1 MEVERINNKILWTQ
15 ECINYIVEQYVNN
28 KKSIANIAKEIKT
41 SPGSVSKKLKENN
54 IHIRTDREQ
63 ALKYSANE
71 HYFDVIDSEHKAYW
85 LGFLYADGYIVS
97 KRKHNSRKVGL
108 ALSIKDM
115 ERLEAFTEDINF
127 TGPIKIY
134 TINSSYKENTVYGR
148 VLIASEHMAQQL
160 IEKGCIEQKTK
171 QLVFPDDSIVP
182 KQYKYDFIR
191 GYLDGDGSITVD
203 IKNDKVINAYI
214 GFTGTKEFL
223 TGLKNYLGKS
233 KLELD
238 KRYRDRNDN
247 IYALNIGGSMQTIE
261 MCYRLYGHATTY
273 MDRKY
278 QKYRLIVN
286 EYFKTGRAE

>member
-1 MEVERINNKILWTQ
+1 
-15 ECINYIVEQYVNN
+15 
-28 KKSIANIAKEIKT
+28 
-41 SPGSVSKKLKENN
+41 
-54 IHIRTDREQ
+54 
-63 ALKYSANE
+63 
-71 HYFDVIDSEHKAYW
+71 
-85 LGFLYADGYIVS
+85 
-97 KRKHNSRKVGL
+97 
-108 ALSIKDM
+108 
-115 ERLEAFTEDINF
+115 
-127 TGPIKIY
+127 
-134 TINSSYKENTVYGR
+134 
-148 VLIASEHMAQQL
+148 MAQQL

-203 IKNDKVINAYI
+203 IKNDKVINGYL